1 MVDFFHN
8 SYRLPFALLVFSISG
23 ATFWPYFAGGAIL
36 AIGIAMA
43 GMGKVR
49 QAHGLDKL
57 ILFGPLLFAIPMAIF
72 GADHFTFAKAV
83 AGVVPSWIPAHLFWV
98 YFVGV
103 SLIAAAISLATK
115 IQSRLAAALLGI
127 MIFLFVLLIH
137 VPNWFAMP
145 SDPPRLTLL
154 LRDLALS
161 AGAMAFAASRS
172 QQKRAGDT
180 PGGPE
185 DSRSQN
191 PNSKLIVASRFLIAI
206 SIGVFGIDQ
215 YLHPTFAPGIPPD
228 GPVFLTMPAWIP
240 GHVFWAYVTGTIF
253 VVSAVGLMTRKHA
266 RSAATVL
273 GLTVLALALFVYLPL
288 TVAEASDI
296 ANGLNYLAIHFA
308 LAGAVLLL
316 AGSLPAID
324 GEYAEVAEHDD
335 HHLRTRSKSDTE
347 V

>member
-8 SYRLPFALLVFSISG
+8 VNRLRFALLVFSISG
-23 ATFWPYFAGGAIL
+23 ETFWPYFAGGAIL

-57 ILFGPLLFAIPMAIF
+57 ILFGPLLFGIPMAIF
-72 GADHFTFAKAV
+72 GADHFTAAKFV
-83 AGVVPSWIPAHLFWV
+83 AGAVPSWIPAHLFWV

-103 SLIAAAISLATK
+103 SLIAAAISLVTK

-127 MIFLFVLLIH
+127 MIFLFVVLIH

-145 SDPPRLTLL
+145 YDNIRLTLV

-161 AGAMAFAASRS
+161 AGALAFAASRS
-172 QQKRAGDT
+172 QQRPAGDT
-180 PGGPE
+180 RGWQE
-185 DSRSQN
+185 DSHSQN
-191 PNSKLIVASRFLIAI
+191 LSSRLIVAYRFLIAI

-215 YLHPTFAPGIPPD
+215 YLYPTFAPGIPQE
-228 GPVFLTMPAWIP
+228 GPVFVTMPAWIP

-253 VVSAVGLMTRKHA
+253 LVCAVGLMTRKHA

-273 GLTVLALALFVYLPL
+273 GLTLLVLALFVYLPL
-288 TVAEASDI
+288 TVAKASDI

-308 LAGAVLLL
+308 LAGAVLML

-324 GEYAEVAEHDD
+324 GEHADVAQHNDD
-335 HHLRTRSKSDTE
+335 QLRTPSNS
-347 V
+347 